1 MEILELNLLVSQTD
15 LDLHP
20 FFFFFLELEDRKT
33 NTINYLAGQQKA

>member
-1 MEILELNLLVSQTD
+1 MKILELNLLVSQTD

-20 FFFFFLELEDRKT
+20 FFFLELEDRKT